1 MTKKIEEN
9 KINFLEYLKSFS
21 KKFDKFYNQKYFI
34 NNTPKYLKDSIY
46 YINSTGG
53 KRIRPFL
60 VHECANLF
68 EVKFEISIYAA
79 IAIEMVHTYSLIHDD
94 LPSMDDDDIRRGKE
108 TLHKKYNEATAI
120 LSGDALLTDSF
131 NLLVNNYKN
140 IDQNICIEL
149 ISLLSKSAG
158 SGGMVGGQVLDLFPI
173 KKNMNSINIMNEM
186 KTGALIRCATCF
198 GSILGKG
205 STKDYKNLYNYGSAI
220 GKVFQIKD
228 DLLDIHGDEKIL
240 GKKTNKDKI
249 KGKFSFIDLYG
260 EQKAKTIAMNYII
273 EAKDILSSY
282 GRRGI
287 YLNFLTD
294 YILDRKK

>member
-1 MTKKIEEN
+1 MTEKIEEN
-9 KINFLEYLKSFS
+9 RINFLEYLKRFTQ
-21 KKFDKFYNQKYFI
+21 KFDRFYNQKYFI
-34 NNTPKYLKDSIY
+34 KNTPKTLKDSIH

-60 VHECANLF
+60 VNECANLF
-68 EVKFEISIYAA
+68 EVEFDVSIYAA

-94 LPSMDDDDIRRGKE
+94 LPSMDDDDMRRGKE

-158 SGGMVGGQVLDLFPI
+158 SGGMVGGQVLDLFP
-173 KKNMNSINIMNEM
+173 KNKNMNSVNIMNEM
-186 KTGALIRCATCF
+186 KTGALISCATCF

-205 STKDYKNLYNYGSAI
+205 STKDYENMYNYGSSI
-220 GKVFQIKD
+220 GKIFQIKD
-228 DLLDIHGDEKIL
+228 DLLDIEGDERKMGKKANKDSSRGKQTLISLIGRENAKKKSELLVNNSKKIL
-240 GKKTNKDKI
+240 KNYGEKANRI
-249 KGKFSFIDLYG
+249 IDL
-260 EQKAKTIAMNYII
+260 T
-273 EAKDILSSY
+273 
-282 GRRGI
+282 
-287 YLNFLTD
+287 NFV
-294 YILDRKK
+294 ISRNN

>member
-1 MTKKIEEN
+1 MIE
-9 KINFLEYLKSFS
+9 KINQNKPDFLEYLNNFIT
-21 KKFDKFYNQKYFI
+21 KFEKFYGKKYFI
-34 NNTPKYLKDSIY
+34 ENIPEILKESIH

-60 VHECANLF
+60 VYECSALF
-68 EVKFEISIYAA
+68 DVKFEVSIHAA

-94 LPSMDDDDIRRGKE
+94 LPAMDDDDIRRGNE

-140 IDQNICIEL
+140 IDSNICIEL

-158 SGGMVGGQVLDLFPI
+158 SGGMVGGQVLDLFP
-173 KKNMNSINIMNEM
+173 KNKNINSVNIMNEM
-186 KTGALIRCATCF
+186 KTGALIMCATCF

-205 STKDYKNLYNYGSAI
+205 SIKDYKNMYNYGSSI

-228 DLLDIHGDEKIL
+228 DLLDLQGDEKVL

-249 KGKFSFIDLYG
+249 KGKFSFVDLYG
-260 EQKAKTIAMNYII
+260 EQKAKTIAMTYIS

-282 GRRGI
+282 GRKAI
-287 YLNFLTD
+287 YLNLLTD
-294 YILDRKK
+294 YIVDRKK

>member
-1 MTKKIEEN
+1 MTEKIEEN
-9 KINFLEYLKSFS
+9 RINFLEYLKRFTQ
-21 KKFDKFYNQKYFI
+21 KFDRFYNQKYFI
-34 NNTPKYLKDSIY
+34 KNTPKTLKDSIH

-60 VHECANLF
+60 VNECANLF
-68 EVKFEISIYAA
+68 EVEFDVSIYAA

-94 LPSMDDDDIRRGKE
+94 LPSMDDDDMRRGKE

-158 SGGMVGGQVLDLFPI
+158 SGGMVGGQVLDLFP
-173 KKNMNSINIMNEM
+173 KNKNMNSVNIMNEM
-186 KTGALIRCATCF
+186 KTGALISCATCF

-205 STKDYKNLYNYGSAI
+205 STKDYKNMYNYGSSI
-220 GKVFQIKD
+220 GKIFQIKD
-228 DLLDIHGDEKIL
+228 DLLDIQGDEKIL

-249 KGKFSFIDLYG
+249 KGKFSFINLYG
-260 EQKAKTIAMNYII
+260 EHKSKKIAMSLIS
-273 EAKDILSSY
+273 EAKDILSGY
-282 GRRGI
+282 GRKAI
-287 YLNFLTD
+287 YLNLLTD